1 MTEYNI
7 LCDKYGVKLKK
18 NKINKRLVLE
28 LSCVNEKYKIQE
40 LVNINIYNLI
50 AKINSDLLDKVEIIN
65 KYDDENLDMLII
77 FNRFGSELGIP
88 KKYMYVNVKCIK
100 NKNLIKFVSK
110 DLKYEKEIEN
120 CEQITNSYSDLSVTI
135 NNEHNIDINYE
146 FEINMNEDLPIYM
159 EDYLGLLMKK
169 LFIRLKTFIEKMI

>member
-40 LVNINIYNLI
+40 IVNINIYNLI

-65 KYDDENLDMLII
+65 KYDHLHLWKNFRVADEWYHYNILRHYDPNIKENTIQDTPPTSFMYIKGTPHPSEINTLKE
-77 FNRFGSELGIP
+77 FN
-88 KKYMYVNVKCIK
+88 
-100 NKNLIKFVSK
+100 
-110 DLKYEKEIEN
+110 DLKSLIP
-120 CEQITNSYSDLSVTI
+120 S
-135 NNEHNIDINYE
+135 
-146 FEINMNEDLPIYM
+146 
-159 EDYLGLLMKK
+159 
-169 LFIRLKTFIEKMI
+169 LFIRKVSSNLNIEYKDITPPQKIKN